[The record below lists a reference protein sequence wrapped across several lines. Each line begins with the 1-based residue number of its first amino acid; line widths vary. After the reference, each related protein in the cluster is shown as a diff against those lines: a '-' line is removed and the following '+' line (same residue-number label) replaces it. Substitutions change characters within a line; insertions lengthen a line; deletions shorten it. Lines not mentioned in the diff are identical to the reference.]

1 MTSAGLYCDGKQ
13 LVIDLQSHVFPERCV
28 KTNQEVPADGKL
40 LVPLVSKRLPLK
52 RSGWH
57 EDLRVASSGN
67 AVTMEPWGQAGSFT
81 VPLLL
86 PLSSKWQRQQKSLLG
101 NWLAYGG
108 LLLGIVSGVTFVIYI
123 NADWFWV
130 PAIFV
135 VLAMVIGLSG
145 AVMMTTKTS
154 SLLAIT
160 QLEDGKLWVTGAHPD
175 WLAELPRW
183 QMPLAMLDRHI
194 LMAKVG
200 KWIGWGIAGLF
211 GIGFLFAAWL
221 GISSYV
227 YLQSVKTWPTVE
239 GRIVISGVTEQTF
252 FAKRRGWKTTY
263 AVEVTYSYA
272 VEDQSFTGKTSFSFG
287 DEKAAGGALYSQYS
301 VDEPITVR
309 YNPANPSQSAVN
321 LFDAETAQ
329 VIGAVLGGTMLLVGL
344 IMLWFGAREA
354 SRQRMLQA
362 EREANLAA

>member
-1 MTSAGLYCDGKQ
+1 MSSAGLYCDGKQ
-13 LVIDLQSHVFPERCV
+13 LVIDLQSHVFPDRCV

-57 EDLRVASSGN
+57 EGLRVASSGN
-67 AVTMEPWGQAGSFT
+67 AVTMEPWGQVGSFT

-86 PLSSKWQRQQKSLLG
+86 PLSSQWQRQQKSLLG
-101 NWLAYGG
+101 NWLVYFG
-108 LLLGIVSGVTFVIYI
+108 LLLGTVSGITFVIFI

-130 PAIFV
+130 PSIFL
-135 VLAMVIGLSG
+135 VLAMLIGLSG
-145 AVMMTTKTS
+145 AVMMATKSS

-160 QLEDGKLWVTGAHPD
+160 QIEDGKLWVTGAHPD

-194 LMAKVG
+194 LMANVG
-200 KWIGWGIAGLF
+200 KWILWTFAGVC

-239 GRIVISGVTEQTF
+239 GKIVTSGVTEQTF
-252 FAKRRGWKTTY
+252 YAKRRGWKTTY

-272 VEDQSFTGKTSFSFG
+272 VEDQSFTGKTSFSYG

-329 VIGAVLGGTMLLVGL
+329 VSGAVLCGTMLVAGL
-344 IMLWFGAREA
+344 ILLWFGTREA
-354 SRQRMLQA
+354 RRLRTLEA
-362 EREANLAA
+362 ERAALSAA